1 MKKIII
7 FLTIL
12 FLVIISF
19 IKLLD
24 NYYSDKT
31 KDYIYIHT
39 TKIIQN
45 NLTKSLNNGIINN
58 LDSNE
63 LVNINYNQST
73 NVSDVIINTNLINQ
87 LLLNT
92 NTTLENNFKNNNE
105 YILEVPLGTLISEN
119 LFAGKGR
126 IIKIPIIQTGTF
138 ITDITTDTKEFG
150 INSSKVDIYLNI
162 NFDCLAVIPFNQS
175 ILNIDYQFLLGSFVI
190 MGDVPNYYYASS
202 NKESFP
208 YIPN

>member
-1 MKKIII
+1 M
-7 FLTIL
+7 
-12 FLVIISF
+12 
-19 IKLLD
+19 
-24 NYYSDKT
+24 
-31 KDYIYIHT
+31 
-39 TKIIQN
+39 
-45 NLTKSLNNGIINN
+45 
-58 LDSNE
+58 
-63 LVNINYNQST
+63 VNINYNQST

-92 NTTLENNFKNNNE
+92 NTTLENNFKTNNE

-150 INSSKVDIYLNI
+150 INSSKVDIYLNV
-162 NFDCLAVIPFNQS
+162 NFDCLAVIPFNQN